1 MKNYCPERKELIAF
15 ENKKAVNNMVHMH
28 TKVACLTVLVEH
40 HTAADIH
47 RLSLSLSL
55 SLSLTSLISTLAH
68 SYTSQDVQNTEIT
81 VEGRGC

>member
-1 MKNYCPERKELIAF
+1 
-15 ENKKAVNNMVHMH
+15 MH

-47 RLSLSLSL
+47 RLSL